1 MRITMPTGAGVVLG
15 AVLTSTLMAA
25 GPPSASADTEQVA
38 LTRGAAP
45 AAAPAALQQRG
56 WRCRTATSTVTGAK
70 VTGRIC
76 WSGYKIKASG
86 MMYDT
91 KGDHKSAGVK
101 VHVVTPSG
109 VVRTGYL
116 DWIDGSK
123 PGKKESW
130 GETETGYKYW
140 FKACVSDWRKT
151 KCASRW
157 S

>member
-1 MRITMPTGAGVVLG
+1 MRITMLAGAGAVLG
-15 AVLTSTLMAA
+15 AVLTSTLTATA
-25 GPPSASADTEQVA
+25 PAASADTEQFSSA
-38 LTRGAAP
+38 GGP
-45 AAAPAALQQRG
+45 AAASAPVALQQRG

-70 VTGRIC
+70 VTGKIC

-101 VHVVTPSG
+101 VHVVTPSK

-151 KCASRW
+151 KCASHW